1 MGLNAKKETY
11 VEPVEPLNFGS
22 DFSRGQFALTTP
34 FLKKSEEHAVW
45 AEFAF
50 FAQTLWYL

>member
-1 MGLNAKKETY
+1 MDLNAKKETY
-11 VEPVEPLNFGS
+11 VEPMESLNFGS

-34 FLKKSEEHAVW
+34 LLEKSEEHAVW

-50 FAQTLWYL
+50 FA

>member
-1 MGLNAKKETY
+1 MES
-11 VEPVEPLNFGS
+11 VESLDFGGN
-22 DFSRGQFALTTP
+22 FSRGQFALTTP

-50 FAQTLWYL
+50 FT